1 MGNVMALRA
10 QAAVPATYD
19 PSAVALIKRTVAAD
33 CNDDEF
39 NMFIHMARA
48 LNLDP
53 LRRQIYAFV
62 FSKDNPKKRRMT
74 VITAID
80 GFRAIAERTGNYRP
94 DEDEPTY
101 ETDTNAKS
109 PNNPA
114 GIIKATV
121 RVWKFSH
128 GSWHKITASAYW
140 EEYAPLKE
148 VWAYDEQAGK
158 NKPTGRVE
166 LDPSGNWPKMP
177 RVMIAKCAE
186 ALALRKG
193 WPDDFSNVYAAEE
206 IDRARAL
213 DLLPAD
219 LANKGEVDAR
229 QLKIGGPSI
238 LVDWLDDKPLEP
250 VPVGQFADRAMAF
263 VNATREEPSQIL
275 MWVTRNRHGLKEFWA
290 HNKSDALALRKEVE
304 AATGGHA

>member
-1 MGNVMALRA
+1 
-10 QAAVPATYD
+10 
-19 PSAVALIKRTVAAD
+19 
-33 CNDDEF
+33 
-39 NMFIHMARA
+39 
-48 LNLDP
+48 
-53 LRRQIYAFV
+53 
-62 FSKDNPKKRRMT
+62 
-74 VITAID
+74 
-80 GFRAIAERTGNYRP
+80 
-94 DEDEPTY
+94 
-101 ETDTNAKS
+101 
-109 PNNPA
+109 
-114 GIIKATV
+114 
-121 RVWKFSH
+121 
-128 GSWHKITASAYW
+128 
-140 EEYAPLKE
+140 
-148 VWAYDEQAGK
+148 
-158 NKPTGRVE
+158 
-166 LDPSGNWPKMP
+166 
-177 RVMIAKCAE
+177 MIAKCAE

-250 VPVGQFADRAMAF
+250 VPVGQFAARAMAF
-263 VNATREEPSQIL
+263 VNATRKEPSQIL